1 MMVEHQSG
9 LHEDV
14 EEGPRKS
21 LPLILLVGGFY
32 FLLGH
37 LRIPPQLNVLCFPY
51 STPPSTHM
59 VPYNCL

>member
-14 EEGPRKS
+14 EEGLRKC

-37 LRIPPQLNVLCFPY
+37 LRIPPQLNVLCLLY
-51 STPPSTHM
+51 SP
-59 VPYNCL
+59 